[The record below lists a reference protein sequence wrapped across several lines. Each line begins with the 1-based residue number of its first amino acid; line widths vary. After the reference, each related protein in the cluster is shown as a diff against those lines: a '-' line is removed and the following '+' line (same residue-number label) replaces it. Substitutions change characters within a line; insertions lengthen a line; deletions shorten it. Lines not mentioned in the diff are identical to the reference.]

1 MEPVMK
7 KTKGSDVEI
16 NLAEWEG
23 PGKTILCIHG
33 LTANCRCWDVV
44 ATPLASEYHILAMD
58 LRGRGHSG
66 MPETGYSIDDHCL
79 DIKCVME
86 DLSLKKVILVG
97 HSLGAFITLAFS
109 ARYPELVEKIV
120 LVDGG
125 GKLSEEQMGK
135 VLTGIKPSLD
145 RLGQIFPN
153 FEAYLDVMKQAPFL
167 KPWSKNLEVFY
178 QHEVEKVEGGI
189 CSRVQLKH
197 IEEEVVNLAAFDVS
211 EIYSRVQCPA
221 LILRADQ
228 GMMAE
233 DDLLLPEDV
242 AAHMLEAIPSVQKAE
257 IPNVNH
263 YTIMFN
269 PSPVRDQALQI
280 FLAG

>member
-7 KTKGSDVEI
+7 KAKSGDVEI
-16 NLAEWEG
+16 NLAQWEG

-44 ATPLASEYHILAMD
+44 AASLVSEYNVLAME

-66 MPETGYSIDDHCL
+66 KPETGYSIDNHCL
-79 DIKCVME
+79 DIKSIME
-86 DLSLKKVILVG
+86 DLGLKKVILLG
-97 HSLGAFITLAFS
+97 HSLGASITLAFGS
-109 ARYPELVEKIV
+109 RYPELVEKIV
-120 LVDGG
+120 LFDGG

-135 VLTGIKPSLD
+135 VLIGIKPSLD
-145 RLGQIFPN
+145 RLGQVFPD
-153 FEAYLDVMKQAPFL
+153 FEAYLDLMKQAPFL
-167 KPWSKNLEVFY
+167 KPWSRNLEVYF
-178 QHEVEKVEGGI
+178 QHEVEVAEGGI
-189 CSRVQLKH
+189 CSRVQLNH
-197 IEEEVVNLAAFDVS
+197 IQEEIVNMKAFDVS
-211 EIYSRVQCPA
+211 ENYNKVQCPA

-242 AAHMLEAIPSVQKAE
+242 VTRMLETILLSQRVE

-269 PSPVRDQALQI
+269 PSPVRDNALQV